1 MFKTQYLSVQYL
13 KNFRDYIYLTI
24 KKNKIKDMN
33 EIVNSL
39 KDDKEKAQL
48 KQAQSD
54 DYINSLKME
63 LENKNIQIKHLESV
77 IRFVLSA

>member
-1 MFKTQYLSVQYL
+1 
-13 KNFRDYIYLTI
+13 
-24 KKNKIKDMN
+24 MN
-33 EIVNSL
+33 EIVNTL
-39 KDDKEKAQL
+39 KDDKEKAKL